1 VYVTRGAR
9 ERGRHVGTRLAGLM
23 ARSRRG
29 VAATA
34 GLLVVGVMLSV
45 VTMDAGA
52 TPRPTVAQV
61 QTKVGQLTTQFNK
74 VSEQLDQVDAQLT
87 SAQQQLKQVTTNY
100 NHAESQF
107 KAAQLTVAQIAASAY
122 EDTGSTSIAG
132 VLTSGNPQQ
141 VLQEGSLLLQLSS
154 SRDDETQQLLAAAS
168 QLSGVQQEMQRTES
182 GIASLKKQLN
192 ERKVTLTGLLNTE
205 KATLQTLTYTQRQQ
219 VTSTSTVGAGG
230 TGNVTPTPPP
240 NLPTGT
246 QADTAVAFAY
256 SQLGCPYVF
265 GGTGPCPD
273 GYDCSGLV
281 MKAWAAAGVSIPR
294 DTYSQWAALPHI
306 SMSDLQPGDLLYYNG
321 ESHVAMYV
329 GGGMIIDAP
338 LPGMNVE
345 EIAEDTPWYADNLD
359 GAVAP

>member
-1 VYVTRGAR
+1 
-9 ERGRHVGTRLAGLM
+9 VGTRLTGVM
-23 ARSRRG
+23 ARFRRG

-34 GLLVVGVMLSV
+34 GLVTVGALLCAVS
-45 VTMDAGA
+45 MDAGA
-52 TPRPTVAQV
+52 APRPTIGQV
-61 QTKVGQLTTQFNK
+61 QTKVDQLTTQFNK
-74 VSEQLDQVDAQLT
+74 VSEQLDQVDAQLS

-100 NHAESQF
+100 NHAEKQF
-107 KAAQLTVAQIAASAY
+107 TAAQLTVSQIAASVY

-182 GIASLKKQLN
+182 GIATLKKQLSA
-192 ERKVTLTGLLNTE
+192 RKNSLTGLINTE
-205 KATLQTLTYTQRQQ
+205 KATLSSLTFQQQQQ
-219 VTSTSTVGAGG
+219 VASTTLGKGG
-230 TGNVTPTPPP
+230 EGNTTPTPPP
-240 NLPTGT
+240 NLPSGT
-246 QADTAVAFAY
+246 QADTAVAWIY
-256 SQLGCPYVF
+256 TQLGCPYVF
-265 GGTGPCPD
+265 GGTGPCQM

-281 MKAWAAAGVSIPR
+281 QAAWAAAGISIPR

-306 SMSDLQPGDLLYYNG
+306 SLSDLQPGDLIYYNG

-329 GGGMIIDAP
+329 GGGKIIDAP
-338 LPGMNVE
+338 QPGMNVE
-345 EIAEDTPWYADNLD
+345 EIAEDTPWYADNMD

>member
-1 VYVTRGAR
+1 V
-9 ERGRHVGTRLAGLM
+9 
-23 ARSRRG
+23 
-29 VAATA
+29 
-34 GLLVVGVMLSV
+34 VVGALLCV
-45 VTMDAGA
+45 VTINAGA
-52 TPRPTVAQV
+52 APRPTVGQV
-61 QTKVGQLTTQFNK
+61 QAKVNQLTTQFNK

-100 NHAESQF
+100 NHAETQF
-107 KAAQLTVAQIAASAY
+107 KAAQLTVAQIAASVY
-122 EDTGSTSIAG
+122 EDTGSTSMAG
-132 VLTSGNPQQ
+132 VLTSGDPQQ

-154 SRDDETQQLLAAAS
+154 SRDDQTQQLLAAAS
-168 QLSGVQQEMQRTES
+168 QLNGVQQEMQRTEA
-182 GIASLKKQLN
+182 GIATLKHQLSSRKTSLN
-192 ERKVTLTGLLNTE
+192 GLITTE
-205 KATLQTLTYTQRQQ
+205 KATLASLTFQQQQ
-219 VTSTSTVGAGG
+219 VVTSHTLGSGG
-230 TGNVTPTPPP
+230 TGNTTPTPPP

-246 QADTAVAFAY
+246 QADEAVAWIY
-256 SQLGCPYVF
+256 TQLGCPYVF
-265 GGTGPCPD
+265 GGTGPCPQ

-281 MKAWAAAGVSIPR
+281 QAAWAAAGVSIPR

-329 GGGMIIDAP
+329 GDGKIIDAP

>member
-1 VYVTRGAR
+1 MT
-9 ERGRHVGTRLAGLM
+9 
-23 ARSRRG
+23 RSRRG
-29 VAATA
+29 AAVACGMLAVGGMLWGMTA
-34 GLLVVGVMLSV
+34 S
-45 VTMDAGA
+45 AGA
-52 TPRPTVAQV
+52 ASRPTIAQV
-61 QTKVGQLTTQFNK
+61 QAKVNSLTSQFNK
-74 VSEQLDQVDAQLT
+74 VSEQYDQADAQLR
-87 SAQQQLKQVTTNY
+87 SAQQQLKQVTANY
-100 NHAESQF
+100 NHAEAGF
-107 KAAQLTVAQIAASAY
+107 KAAQLTVAQIAASAF

-132 VLTSGNPQQ
+132 VLTSGSPQQ

-168 QLSGVQQEMQRTES
+168 QLSGVEQEMQRTEA
-182 GIASLKKQLN
+182 GVASLKSDLGNRKTYLN
-192 ERKVTLTGLLNTE
+192 GLINTE
-205 KATLQTLTYTQRQQ
+205 KATLASLTFQQQQQ
-219 VTSTSTVGAGG
+219 VTSTSLGEGG
-230 TGNVTPTPPP
+230 TGNTNPTPPP

-265 GGTGPCPD
+265 GGTGPCKD

-281 MKAWAAAGVSIPR
+281 QAAWAAAGVSIPR

-338 LPGMNVE
+338 LPGENVE

>member
-1 VYVTRGAR
+1 MVTRLTGAK
-9 ERGRHVGTRLAGLM
+9 

-34 GLLVVGVMLSV
+34 GLLVVGAMLCV
-45 VTMDAGA
+45 VTMNAGA
-52 TPRPTVAQV
+52 TPRPTVGQV
-61 QTKVGQLTTQFNK
+61 QAKVDQLTTQFNK
-74 VSEQLDQVDAQLT
+74 VSEQLDQVDAQLS

-107 KAAQLTVAQIAASAY
+107 KVAQLTVAQIAASVY

-154 SRDDETQQLLAAAS
+154 SRDDETQQLLASAS
-168 QLSGVQQEMQRTES
+168 QLSGVQQEMQRTEA
-182 GIASLKKQLN
+182 GIASLKKELSS
-192 ERKVTLTGLLNTE
+192 RKVSLTGLINTE

-219 VTSTSTVGAGG
+219 VTSTTVGAGG

-246 QADTAVAFAY
+246 EADTAVAFAY

-281 MKAWAAAGVSIPR
+281 MKAWASAGVSIPR

-306 SMSDLQPGDLLYYNG
+306 SLSDLQPGDLLYYNG

-338 LPGMNVE
+338 LPGESVE
-345 EIAEDTPWYADNLD
+345 EIKEDTPWYADNLD

>member
-1 VYVTRGAR
+1 MT
-9 ERGRHVGTRLAGLM
+9 T
-23 ARSRRG
+23 RSRRG
-29 VAATA
+29 LAATA
-34 GLLVVGVMLSV
+34 GLVVVGALCV
-45 VTMDAGA
+45 VAINAGA
-52 TPRPTVAQV
+52 APAPTVGQV
-61 QTKVGQLTTQFNK
+61 QAKVDQLTTQFNK

-100 NHAESQF
+100 NHAETQF

-132 VLTSGNPQQ
+132 VLTSGNPEQ

-168 QLSGVQQEMQRTES
+168 QLSGVQQEMQRTEA
-182 GIASLKKQLN
+182 GIASLKHQLSS
-192 ERKVTLTGLLNTE
+192 RKSSLNGLITTE
-205 KATLQTLTYTQRQQ
+205 KATLSSLTFQQQQQ
-219 VTSTSTVGAGG
+219 VTSHTLGSGG
-230 TGNVTPTPPP
+230 TGNTSPTSAPP

-246 QADTAVAFAY
+246 QADTAVAWIY
-256 SQLGCPYVF
+256 TQLGCPYVF
-265 GGTGPCPD
+265 GGTGPCPQ

-281 MKAWAAAGVSIPR
+281 QAAWAAAGVSIPR

-306 SMSDLQPGDLLYYNG
+306 SLSDLQPGDLLYYNG

-329 GGGMIIDAP
+329 GDGKIIDAP

-345 EIAEDTPWYADNLD
+345 EIPEDTPWYAENLD
-359 GAVAP
+359 GALAP

>member
-1 VYVTRGAR
+1 V
-9 ERGRHVGTRLAGLM
+9 GRRLAGKI

-29 VAATA
+29 AAGA
-34 GLLVVGVMLSV
+34 CGLLVVGGLLCMVAV
-45 VTMDAGA
+45 NAGA
-52 TPRPTVAQV
+52 APRPTIAQV
-61 QTKVGQLTTQFNK
+61 QAQVDKLTSQFNK
-74 VSEQLDQVDAQLT
+74 VSEQYDQVDAQLK
-87 SAQQQLKQVTTNY
+87 SAQQQLNQVTENY
-100 NHAESQF
+100 DHAEAQF

-132 VLTSGNPQQ
+132 VLTSGSPEQ

-168 QLSGVQQEMQRTES
+168 QLSGVQQEMQRTDA
-182 GIASLKKQLN
+182 GIALLKSQLGNRKRSLN
-192 ERKVTLTGLLNTE
+192 GLLNTE
-205 KATLQTLTYTQRQQ
+205 KATLASLTYQQQQQ
-219 VTSTSTVGAGG
+219 VTSSTLGEGG
-230 TGNVTPTPPP
+230 NGDTNPTPPP
-240 NLPTGT
+240 DLPTGT

-265 GGTGPCPD
+265 GGTGPCKD

-281 MKAWAAAGVSIPR
+281 QAAWAAAGVSIPR

-338 LPGMNVE
+338 LPGEDVE
-345 EIAEDTPWYADNLD
+345 EIPENTPWYAENLD
-359 GAVAP
+359 GVVAP

>member
-1 VYVTRGAR
+1 
-9 ERGRHVGTRLAGLM
+9 M
-23 ARSRRG
+23 AWSRRG
-29 VAATA
+29 VVAAA
-34 GLLVVGVMLSV
+34 GLVVVGGMLCA
-45 VTMDAGA
+45 VTISAGA
-52 TPRPTVAQV
+52 AAKPTIAQV
-61 QTKVGQLTTQFNK
+61 QAKVNQLTSQFNK
-74 VSEQLDQVDAQLT
+74 VSEQYDQVEAQLT

-100 NHAESQF
+100 NHAETQF

-132 VLTSGNPQQ
+132 VLTSGNPEQ

-182 GIASLKKQLN
+182 GISSLKTELGNHKSSLN
-192 ERKVTLTGLLNTE
+192 RLINIQ
-205 KATLQTLTYTQRQQ
+205 KATLASLTFQQQQQ
-219 VTSTSTVGAGG
+219 VASSTVGAGG
-230 TGNVTPTPPP
+230 SGNTTPTPPP
-240 NLPTGT
+240 DLPSGT
-246 QADTAVAFAY
+246 QADAAVAFAY

-273 GYDCSGLV
+273 GYDCSGLM

-306 SMSDLQPGDLLYYNG
+306 PMSDLQPGDLLYYNG

-329 GGGMIIDAP
+329 GHGMIIDAP
-338 LPGMNVE
+338 LPGENVE
-345 EIAEDTPWYADNLD
+345 EIPEDTPWYAENLD